1 MLRKMTALLSL
12 LLALGLTMSAS
23 GQEASSME
31 EELPGLESAYSRLF
45 MPDFDAMFAAL
56 ETPGADVE
64 FDEDGV
70 IMVMTMVFTFDSEDN
85 AANAMDTLHE
95 GFFETGEEAETEETE
110 VEDLGDQAL
119 MFSAVV
125 EESGEPLTT
134 ISLFVQ
140 EGEHLYMVTVGGGE
154 LEAGKQQTQDIGQ
167 FMVDAEITTDEV
179 TFNEDGTSTGGV
191 FDLMPTADDTEL
203 VGGLAPSSDMDMM
216 EGFEASTP

>member
-110 VEDLGDQAL
+110 IEDLGDQAL

-140 EGEHLYMVTVGGGE
+140 EGEHVYMVTVGGGE

-203 VGGLAPSSDMDMM
+203 VGGLAPSSDMDLM
-216 EGFEASTP
+216 EGFAASTP